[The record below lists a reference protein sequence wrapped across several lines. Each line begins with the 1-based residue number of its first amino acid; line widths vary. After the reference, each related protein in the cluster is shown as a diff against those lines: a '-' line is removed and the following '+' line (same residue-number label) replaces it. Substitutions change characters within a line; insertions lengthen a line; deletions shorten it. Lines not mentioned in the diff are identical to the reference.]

1 MESKTPPFE
10 INDHVEAN
18 EEVRLKHRYL
28 DLRRK
33 SVLENIVFRAE
44 MNRFTRNWFSDK
56 GFLEVQTPIFTVS
69 SPE

>member
-1 MESKTPPFE
+1 MEAKTPPFE
-10 INDHVEAN
+10 ISDHVEAN

-33 SVLENIVFRAE
+33 SVLENIVFRAD

-56 GFLEVQTPIFTVS
+56 
-69 SPE
+69 